1 MRLYLI
7 RHGKA
12 VSAEVVITDSE
23 RPLVAEGRKQ
33 VMRLAQRLHGLSI
46 RWRLIQTSPFVRARE
61 TAAIL
66 REAGLAPTVEAAA
79 ELSPAGELTD
89 WLPFLTTWRDA
100 KRGDLAIVG
109 HFPNLAHWAE
119 SLAYGEARG
128 RLVLKAGGVIALEV
142 PQSGALL
149 GSCELFWLSS
159 PALLP

>member
-12 VSAEVVITDSE
+12 VTAEVVMTDSE

-33 VMRLAQRLHGLSI
+33 IMRLAQRLQALSI
-46 RWRLIQTSPFVRARE
+46 RWKLIQTSPFVRARE
-61 TAAIL
+61 TAVIL
-66 REAGLAPTVEAAA
+66 REAGLAPKAEPAA
-79 ELSPAGELTD
+79 ELAPAGELTA
-89 WLPFLTTWRDA
+89 WLPFLTQWRDA
-100 KRGDLAIVG
+100 KSGDLAAVG

-119 SLAYGEARG
+119 SLAFGEARG
-128 RLVLKAGGVIALEV
+128 RLVLKAAGVIALEV

-149 GSCELFWLSS
+149 GNCELFWLSS

>member
-7 RHGKA
+7 RHGKP
-12 VSAEVVITDSE
+12 VTAEIVMTDSE

-33 VMRLAQRLHGLSI
+33 VMRLAQRLQALSI
-46 RWRLIQTSPFVRARE
+46 RWKLIQTSPFVRARE

-66 REAGLAPTVEAAA
+66 REAGLAPKAEAVA
-79 ELSPAGELTD
+79 ELAPAGELTD
-89 WLPFLTTWRDA
+89 WLPVLTQWRDA
-100 KRGDLAIVG
+100 KSGDLAVVG

-119 SLAYGEARG
+119 SLAFGEARG
-128 RLVLKAGGVIALEV
+128 RLVLKAAGVIALEV

-149 GSCELFWLSS
+149 GNCELFWLSS

>member
-1 MRLYLI
+1 MRLFLI

-12 VSAEVVITDSE
+12 VSAEIVIADSE

-33 VMRLAQRLHGLSI
+33 VMRLAQRLQGLSI
-46 RWRLIQTSPFVRARE
+46 RCTLIQTSPFARARE

-66 REAGLAPTVEAAA
+66 REAGLARQA
-79 ELSPAGELTD
+79 EVVMELAPAGELTD
-89 WLPFLTTWRDA
+89 WLPSLTAWRDA
-100 KRGDLAIVG
+100 KRGDLAAVG

-119 SLAYGEARG
+119 SLAFGEAHG
-128 RLVLKAGGVIALEV
+128 RLVLKAGGVIGLEV

-149 GSCELFWLSS
+149 GNCELFWLSS

>member
-1 MRLYLI
+1 MRLFLI

-12 VSAEVVITDSE
+12 VTAEIVMPDSE

-33 VMRLAQRLHGLSI
+33 VMRLAQRLQGLAI
-46 RWRLIQTSPFVRARE
+46 RCNLIQTSPFVRARE

-66 REAGLAPTVEAAA
+66 REVGLAPKVEPVAQLA
-79 ELSPAGELTD
+79 PAGELTD
-89 WLPFLTTWRDA
+89 WLPALTQWRDA
-100 KRGDLAIVG
+100 KGGDLAAVG

-119 SLAYGEARG
+119 SLAFGEARG
-128 RLVLKAGGVIALEV
+128 RLVLKAAGVIALEI

-149 GSCELFWLSS
+149 GNCELFWLSS

>member
-12 VSAEVVITDSE
+12 ITAEIVMTDSE

-33 VMRLAQRLHGLSI
+33 VMRLAQRLQALSI
-46 RWRLIQTSPFVRARE
+46 RWKLIQTSPFVRARE

-66 REAGLAPTVEAAA
+66 REAGLAPKAEPVA
-79 ELSPAGELTD
+79 ELAPAGELTD
-89 WLPFLTTWRDA
+89 WLPFLTQWRDA
-100 KRGDLAIVG
+100 KSGDLAAVG

-119 SLAYGEARG
+119 SLAFGEARG
-128 RLVLKAGGVIALEV
+128 RVVLKAAGVIALEV

-149 GSCELFWLSS
+149 GNCELFWLSS

>member
-12 VSAEVVITDSE
+12 VSAEIVIADSE
-23 RPLVAEGRKQ
+23 RPLVVEGRKQ
-33 VMRLAQRLHGLSI
+33 VMRLAQRLQGLSI
-46 RWRLIQTSPFVRARE
+46 RWTLIQTSPFARARE

-66 REAGLAPTVEAAA
+66 REAGLARQAEVAVELA
-79 ELSPAGELTD
+79 PAGELTD
-89 WLPFLTTWRDA
+89 WLPFLTAWRDA
-100 KRGDLAIVG
+100 KRGDLAAVG

-119 SLAYGEARG
+119 SLAFGEAHG
-128 RLVLKAGGVIALEV
+128 RLVLKAGGVIGLEV

-149 GSCELFWLSS
+149 GNCELFWLSS

>member
-1 MRLYLI
+1 MRLYFI

-12 VSAEVVITDSE
+12 VSAEVVMADSE

-33 VMRLAQRLHGLSI
+33 VMRLAQRLHALSI

-66 REAGLAPTVEAAA
+66 REAGLAPTAEAAA
-79 ELSPAGELTD
+79 ELAPAGELTD

-100 KRGDLAIVG
+100 NRGDLAVVG

-142 PQSGALL
+142 PQSRALL
-149 GSCELFWLSS
+149 GNCELFWLSS

>member
-7 RHGKA
+7 RHGKP
-12 VSAEVVITDSE
+12 VTAEIVMTDSE

-33 VMRLAQRLHGLSI
+33 VMRLAQRLQALSI
-46 RWRLIQTSPFVRARE
+46 RWKLIQTSPFVRARE

-66 REAGLAPTVEAAA
+66 REAGLAPKAEPAA
-79 ELSPAGELTD
+79 ELAPAGELTE
-89 WLPFLTTWRDA
+89 WLPFLTQWRDA
-100 KRGDLAIVG
+100 KNGDLAAVG

-119 SLAYGEARG
+119 SLAFGEARG
-128 RLVLKAGGVIALEV
+128 RVVLKAAGVIALEV

-149 GSCELFWLSS
+149 GNCELFWLSS

>member
-12 VSAEVVITDSE
+12 VSAEIVIADSE

-33 VMRLAQRLHGLSI
+33 VMRLAQRLQGLSI
-46 RWRLIQTSPFVRARE
+46 RWALIQTSPFVRARE
-61 TAAIL
+61 TTAIL
-66 REAGLAPTVEAAA
+66 REAGLAPQAEAAA
-79 ELSPAGELTD
+79 ELAPAGELTD
-89 WLPFLTTWRDA
+89 WLPFLTAWRDT
-100 KRGDLAIVG
+100 KRGDLAAVG

-119 SLAYGEARG
+119 SLAFGEAHG

-149 GSCELFWLSS
+149 GNCQLFWLSS